1 MEPKTGWEGG
11 GGRGCQVYLIVTKS
25 KTKSKSLILPTLPHQ
40 TINLDR
46 PLKTKIEKFWS
57 KLGKLDSQEIC
68 EESDISEDVK

>member
-1 MEPKTGWEGG
+1 MLEFYGALDGLGG
-11 GGRGCQVYLIVTKS
+11 GGCQVYLIVTKS
-25 KTKSKSLILPTLPHQ
+25 KSFTLPTLPHQ